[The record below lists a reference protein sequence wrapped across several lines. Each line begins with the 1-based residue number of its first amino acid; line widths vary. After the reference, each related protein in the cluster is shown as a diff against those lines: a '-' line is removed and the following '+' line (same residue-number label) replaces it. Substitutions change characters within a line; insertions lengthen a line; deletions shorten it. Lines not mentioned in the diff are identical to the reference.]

1 MKPAAQP
8 STQETVDILN
18 SFLRGELSAV
28 ETYRQA
34 IEKLRDD
41 SIPELKENEACHQRR
56 AEALEREIMNL
67 GGVADQSS
75 GAWGTFTKLIEAGAV
90 LFGRSS
96 ALAALEEGED
106 IGLAKYQKDINKLNG
121 ATRLFVETDI
131 ITGQQRSHDRMS
143 RVLRL
148 GQ

>member
-18 SFLRGELSAV
+18 SLLRGELSAV

-34 IEKLRDD
+34 ITKLAQDP
-41 SIPELKENEACHQRR
+41 IPELKENEACHQKR
-56 AEALEREIMNL
+56 AEALEREIMNM
-67 GGVADQSS
+67 GGVPAQGS
-75 GAWGTFTKLIEAGAV
+75 GAWGTFTKLIEGGAA
-90 LFGRSS
+90 LLGRGP

-106 IGLAKYQKDINKLNG
+106 IGLAKYKKDVNQLTG

-131 ITGQQRSHDRMS
+131 ITGQQRTHDRMS
-143 RVLRL
+143 RVKRM
-148 GQ
+148 QK